1 MASKFEIKTAKDGQY
16 YFTLKAGNGE
26 VILTSQ
32 MYKAKAGAING
43 AESVK
48 KNATDDDLYER
59 KVSSADKPFFTLKA
73 KNHQIIG
80 KSGFYKSEAAM
91 EKGIASVKKSA
102 TEARIEELLEE

>member
-1 MASKFEIKTAKDGQY
+1 MASKFEIKNAKGGQF
-16 YFTLKAGNGE
+16 YFVLKAGNGE

-32 MYKAKAGAING
+32 MYQAKSGAVNG
-43 AESVK
+43 AESVRN
-48 KNATDDDLYER
+48 NAQDDSLYER

-80 KSGFYKSEAAM
+80 KSGFYKSTAAM

-102 TEARIEELLEE
+102 TEARIEEMLD